1 MHLLAALLVLLTP
14 QQQRVEALERQLIAP
29 CCWSE
34 SVHDHQSPVAS
45 EMRSE
50 IAGFVEAGR
59 TDAEILDYYRQKY
72 GRRVLI
78 EPGGD
83 AAVVA
88 LFVPLAAILAG
99 AVFMVYVIRR
109 MRARAP
115 VAG

>member
-1 MHLLAALLVLLTP
+1 MHLFAALLVLLAP

-34 SVHDHQSPVAS
+34 SVRDHQSPVAS
-45 EMRSE
+45 EMRAE
-50 IAGFVEAGR
+50 IARFVEAGR
-59 TDAEILDYYRQKY
+59 TDAEILNHYREKY

-83 AAVVA
+83 AALVA
-88 LFVPLAAILAG
+88 LVVPLFAILGG
-99 AVFMVYVIRR
+99 AVFTVYAIRR